1 LRVNTREAELVATVH
16 FAAKELKERS
26 SDVPS
31 ECDVLREVMQWKQQ
45 RQPPLDEKEVALA
58 TRNLNMLRWIHVR
71 YSEDL
76 PISEDEL
83 LGV

>member
-1 LRVNTREAELVATVH
+1 VNTHEAELVATVH
-16 FAAKELKERS
+16 FAAKQLKELS
-26 SDVPS
+26 SGVPS
-31 ECDVLREVMQWKQQ
+31 ELDVVREVMQWKQR

>member
-1 LRVNTREAELVATVH
+1 LRVNTHEAELVATVH
-16 FAAKELKERS
+16 FAAKQLKELS
-26 SDVPS
+26 SGVPS
-31 ECDVLREVMQWKQQ
+31 ELDVVREVMQWKQR